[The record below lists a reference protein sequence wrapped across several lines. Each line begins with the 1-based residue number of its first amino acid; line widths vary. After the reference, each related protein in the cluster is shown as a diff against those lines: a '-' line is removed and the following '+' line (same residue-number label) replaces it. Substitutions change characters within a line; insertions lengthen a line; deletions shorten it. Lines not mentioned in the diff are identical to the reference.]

1 MIQPKEIQHRVII
14 KLSRLIG
21 MNDKKP
27 RSSSVNRLINNFQ
40 DMKFTKLTLN
50 GCVFQA
56 QKNNIHIS
64 TEKRSRAKSKLDLAK
79 LFNNKEWPE
88 LIRHF

>member
-1 MIQPKEIQHRVII
+1 MEYK
-14 KLSRLIG
+14 
-21 MNDKKP
+21 
-27 RSSSVNRLINNFQ
+27 
-40 DMKFTKLTLN
+40 KLTLN
-50 GCVFQA
+50 GCIFQA
-56 QKNNIHIS
+56 QKNNIQIS